1 MIYIRAV
8 HFTATLVAAG
18 LVFFIVFVAAP
29 ALRAAAD
36 DKAVRA
42 RLWPQLAFVGWFSLV
57 LAVGSGAAWL
67 VLTASSMSGTP
78 PGDLSAG
85 LLTTVLTQTHFGLAT
100 IARLA
105 TAGVLAVIFALLLSS
120 RERPKT
126 GTWVGTIAVLAAAV
140 FAGALAFTGHAI
152 GGQGAEGIVHPA
164 ADILHLIAAAAWI
177 GALIPLALLLAAAG
191 SNNSLAIARAATLRF
206 SALGVISVGT
216 LLVTGIVNTWYLA
229 GSIEALTSTFYGQL
243 LLAKIATFLA
253 MVAIAA
259 ANRQYLTPRLVQN
272 ESAHESE
279 VAAQGALRQLRRN
292 ALIEALAGFAVICMV
307 AVLGTKPPG
316 IHIHQHPAY
325 GAVPSDAAFVHIH
338 TEQAMADVTI
348 QPGHPGEARA
358 TIRLWNGDFEPI
370 EARAVKFSITSPGGD
385 KSPERPARE
394 DADGAWRV
402 DRIELSQ
409 PGNWT
414 VTVNAEFTATDRA
427 VLAAPIVI
435 EAAH

>member
-8 HFTATLVAAG
+8 HFAATLVASG
-18 LVFFIVFVAAP
+18 LVFFVVFVAVP

-78 PGDLSAG
+78 PGDLSAA
-85 LLTTVLTQTHFGLAT
+85 LLTTVLTQTHFGLAA

-105 TAGVLAVIFALLLSS
+105 AAGVLAMTFALLLSP
-120 RERPKT
+120 RERSWI
-126 GTWVGTIAVLAAAV
+126 GTLAVLAAAA
-140 FAGALAFTGHAI
+140 FSGALAFTGHAI

-177 GALIPLALLLAAAG
+177 GALLPLALLLAAAG
-191 SNNSLAIARAATLRF
+191 KNNSLAIARAATLRF

-243 LLAKIATFLA
+243 LLAKIATFLV

-259 ANRQYLTPRLVQN
+259 VNRQYLTPRLMQN
-272 ESAHESE
+272 ESAHESV

-325 GAVPSDAAFVHIH
+325 GAVPSDAAFIHIH

-348 QPGHPGEARA
+348 QPGHPGEARV

-370 EARAVKFSITSPGGD
+370 EARAVKFSATSPGGD
-385 KSPERPARE
+385 KSPERTARE
-394 DADGAWRV
+394 DADGAWQV

-409 PGNWT
+409 PGNWM
-414 VTVNAEFTATDRA
+414 VTVDAQLTATDRA